1 MHVNSNVKTVLTTL
15 KEITAYYQMTSFVFK
30 DFPFHA
36 IQLESNK
43 EEDKILSRELLSTDL
58 LFHVHVHV
66 HSWDI
71 VYADAGIFFPIS
83 QCKFH
88 N

>member
-43 EEDKILSRELLSTDL
+43 EEDKILSWELLSTDL
-58 LFHVHVHV
+58 LFHVHVH
-66 HSWDI
+66 SWDI
-71 VYADAGIFFPIS
+71 DICRRRDFVSNITMQIS
-83 QCKFH
+83 QLE
-88 N
+88 

>member
-43 EEDKILSRELLSTDL
+43 EDKIMSRELLSTDL
-58 LFHVHVHV
+58 LFHVHVH
-66 HSWDI
+66 SCDI
-71 VYADAGIFFPIS
+71 DVCRRNVFVSNITIQIS
-83 QCKFH
+83 QLE
-88 N
+88 

>member
-43 EEDKILSRELLSTDL
+43 EEDKKRTGM
-58 LFHVHVHV
+58 
-66 HSWDI
+66 
-71 VYADAGIFFPIS
+71 A
-83 QCKFH
+83 K
-88 N
+88 

>member
-1 MHVNSNVKTVLTTL
+1 MYVNSNVKTVLTTL

-43 EEDKILSRELLSTDL
+43 EDKIMSRELLSTDL
-58 LFHVHVHV
+58 LFHVHV